1 VSKPHPAM
9 RLLRAGIPLSL
20 LLDLADP
27 DGPDTRGIMAYEAHC
42 AQAETA
48 PLSRELAG
56 AAASRS
62 ELIRGLLGDS
72 S

>member
-1 VSKPHPAM
+1 M

-27 DGPDTRGIMAYEAHC
+27 DGPDTRGIMAYEAH
-42 AQAETA
+42 AAEVETA
-48 PLSRELAG
+48 PLTRQLAG
-56 AAASRS
+56 AAGSRT
-62 ELIRGLLGDS
+62 ELIRSLPGDS